1 MDKKFIKKFNLF
13 VKRKLKTYN
22 LVYLT
27 CDFRGFFKKY
37 YPINGDHFCDQL
49 ISCLLK
55 NKLTVIIPGYSYTSS
70 GKFCLD
76 NTNTNLSYISKW
88 AFRKKLY
95 RTAHPI
101 FSVFII
107 GKKKRI
113 FSKLGKHAFGKKSVW
128 EKLLENKSSLL
139 HVGRPFNLGN
149 TIIHFVENNVKAEY
163 RFHKIFPTRVFKGK
177 RYIGSNYSAFLQK
190 RKFRGKKIDTDTKK
204 ISTMIEKKNF
214 YKKIGSDKNF
224 TNITHLDFCK
234 TYNFMREAYNKNKK
248 IFIKEVE

>member
-1 MDKKFIKKFNLF
+1 MGFQKKIIQN
-13 VKRKLKTYN
+13 RSSN
-22 LVYLT
+22 
-27 CDFRGFFKKY
+27 FFSIY
-37 YPINGDHFCDQL
+37 Y
-49 ISCLLK
+49 
-55 NKLTVIIPGYSYTSS
+55 
-70 GKFCLD
+70 
-76 NTNTNLSYISKW
+76 W
-88 AFRKKLY
+88 
-95 RTAHPI
+95 
-101 FSVFII
+101 
-107 GKKKRI
+107 KKKRI

-204 ISTMIEKKNF
+204 ISKMIEKKNF